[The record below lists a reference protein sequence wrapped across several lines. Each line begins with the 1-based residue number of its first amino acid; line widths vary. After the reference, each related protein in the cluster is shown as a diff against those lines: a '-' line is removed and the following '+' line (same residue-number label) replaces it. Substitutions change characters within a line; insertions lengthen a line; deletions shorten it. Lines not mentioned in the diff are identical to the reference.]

1 MLPVRDVFVQQTL
14 RVPCVCV
21 NLDVYYIMRND
32 DMQALRDRMCYVH
45 NPRRDHVHTCQ
56 SRRDTRNVTQ

>member
-1 MLPVRDVFVQQTL
+1 M
-14 RVPCVCV
+14 CV